1 MKAAS
6 SAPFKKQE
14 SPSDPHS
21 DPNGER
27 SGYYP
32 ADTVDCP
39 QNGKPAKASESFIY
53 QHFERSDVSSHAGGH
68 WFESSS
74 LHQEKTLESQRF
86 RGFFFAFFWKK
97 RASLL
102 VVFWGIFGCFRGFL
116 LQKCCKFFSPL
127 SVVPQGF
134 AGLSAEPFVANFS
147 GGRFF
152 KGGPHFFCCLCFSA
166 FSVVMGVDTQRHVHS
181 AVARQTLDLLHI
193 QPCLKKPRDV
203 GVAKKMGSYM
213 MFR

>member
-1 MKAAS
+1 MMRRYCEQGKPQEGS
-6 SAPFKKQE
+6 SLCSIRQRFLFSLSTAWPFLIRLLAP
-14 SPSDPHS
+14 SSDPHS

-86 RGFFFAFFWKK
+86 RGFF
-97 RASLL
+97 
-102 VVFWGIFGCFRGFL
+102 VFDAVRPVFL
-116 LQKCCKFFSPL
+116 RWTKCCPMFPN
-127 SVVPQGF
+127 
-134 AGLSAEPFVANFS
+134 VALF
-147 GGRFF
+147 
-152 KGGPHFFCCLCFSA
+152 
-166 FSVVMGVDTQRHVHS
+166 
-181 AVARQTLDLLHI
+181 
-193 QPCLKKPRDV
+193 
-203 GVAKKMGSYM
+203 
-213 MFR
+213 